1 MLVAATVR
9 PTAHRVGK
17 ADDSCLCALVL
28 SPVPAANAMPTTPH
42 CSSQSS
48 ERVKLSEGARRLL
61 EIDDWSRSLSSLI
74 RMSRSITGGRHIRQR
89 TIERCVEQVLFATD
103 DLLRDAAAVLPMDEV
118 PEARPLGSS
127 LEAFWLR
134 PLHDAALFLCLL
146 RNRVAPLLPRDVWE
160 GVVLQALEIPAD
172 PPSRSGPGGPLGAV
186 STHRVSCPSHRLVR
200 RFGFDANG
208 ALRVSLA
215 APLEPPARLG
225 DDEAALLAARH
236 LLPEYLH
243 KKVFRLARAVDEVRS
258 TKPRDTGLFFCGSLD
273 A

>member
-89 TIERCVEQVLFATD
+89 TVERCVEQVLLPLRHRR
-103 DLLRDAAAVLPMDEV
+103 DLLRDAAAVL
-118 PEARPLGSS
+118 
-127 LEAFWLR
+127 
-134 PLHDAALFLCLL
+134 
-146 RNRVAPLLPRDVWE
+146 
-160 GVVLQALEIPAD
+160 
-172 PPSRSGPGGPLGAV
+172 GPGCCTDGRGA
-186 STHRVSCPSHRLVR
+186 CPM
-200 RFGFDANG
+200 
-208 ALRVSLA
+208 ALCA
-215 APLEPPARLG
+215 
-225 DDEAALLAARH
+225 
-236 LLPEYLH
+236 
-243 KKVFRLARAVDEVRS
+243 
-258 TKPRDTGLFFCGSLD
+258 GL
-273 A
+273 